1 MDVDAVLVVGSYRLS
16 RLAVALGGFLIF
28 VGIVM
33 VGLLIFVVFDVID
46 VGLWKSTLSNEE
58 YQVLFVGAL
67 LAIGVLDLLAGI
79 LLRRR

>member
-1 MDVDAVLVVGSYRLS
+1 MDVDAVLAVGSYRLS

-46 VGLWKSTLSNEE
+46 VDLWKSTLNNEE
-58 YQVLFVGAL
+58 YHVLFVGAL
-67 LAIGVLDLLAGI
+67 LAIGMLDLLAGI